1 MSKPIIGC
9 QHFKS
14 IAKIIL
20 GENNTIHSAM
30 GDICDNIYGIA
41 NMLMLLAAFMA
52 RCSIEIMYEEN
63 SIYKI
68 KISDNITHGFKDIHK
83 GGTNNPLNMGH
94 IRIGQQE
101 DLESSEFGTGL
112 KKALIFLARIAE
124 IYTRCVDDDGNISFV
139 YIKFEFVTMFNV
151 ADPSASYEPTRFE
164 CISEEAFRAV
174 HPSNFETGSTII
186 LSELRDNDYTYNER
200 KGSHMEITEFED
212 HFRNEISKKM
222 SGLIRQNV
230 IQIDVNQ
237 VVVAPQFNLV
247 AEIKCNFPTHMM
259 KYEFYLD
266 ITPKFQIR
274 DIVRVGQTPKGKK
287 QIKLL
292 EVAKFKKC
300 DQSTLDALL
309 KKSSVLKVDMASL
322 TTYKTDYSDIQFKDV
337 TFISRSGRCFGDIT
351 LTTQQQDGWSNHIV
365 HDITYT
371 NKKLNSL
378 LGVGSNKL
386 LSKKSNALMTAI
398 QLTQKECVKKFRK
411 FRKNG
416 SFDSDSDDDTSDS
429 DETMSVCSTSSTRQK
444 KEKKQPQKKQKKASK
459 KAALL
464 EEISEE
470 EDLNQQQCCILNTA
484 TAQETV
490 VILEAV
496 AVETD
501 EKAISVETDEKA
513 VAVKIEPTTTITV
526 NENIAILK
534 SLADQPLLNPELLD
548 DITVIILQFLNKC
561 DAEQVLFVLKYVPHD
576 ATRIWLL
583 IEMIE
588 TMFPTEEDRIQYFQ
602 DLDVTRLLSKE

>member
-41 NMLMLLAAFMA
+41 NMLMMVASFMA

-83 GGTNNPLNMGH
+83 HGTDNPLNMGH

-112 KKALIFLARIAE
+112 KKALLFLARIAE

-151 ADPSASYEPTRFE
+151 ADPVSSYEPTRFE
-164 CISEEAFRAV
+164 CISEERFREN
-174 HPSNFETGSTII
+174 HPADFETGSTII
-186 LSELRDNDYTYNER
+186 LSELRENDYTYNEK
-200 KGSHMEITEFED
+200 KGVHMEITEFED

-222 SGLIRQNV
+222 SGLIRQDI
-230 IQIDVNQ
+230 IQIAVNQ
-237 VVVAPQFNLV
+237 VLVEPQFNIV
-247 AEIKCNFPTHMM
+247 AAIKSDFPTHMM
-259 KYEFYLD
+259 KYEFYVE
-266 ITPKFQIR
+266 ITLKSGIR
-274 DIVRVGQTPKGKK
+274 DVVRVGTTPTGKI

-300 DQSTLDALL
+300 DQSTFEAFI

-322 TTYKTDYSDIQFKDV
+322 TTHKTEYSDIQFKDT
-337 TFISRSGRCFGDIT
+337 TFITRSGRCFGDIK
-351 LTTQQQDGWSNHIV
+351 LTNQEQDGYSNHIV
-365 HDITYT
+365 HNITYT

-398 QLTQKECVKKFRK
+398 HLTQKESVKKFRK
-411 FRKNG
+411 FKKTG
-416 SFDSDSDDDTSDS
+416 SFDSDGDDTSDS
-429 DETMSVCSTSSTRQK
+429 DETMSVCSTSSRASTHQK
-444 KEKKQPQKKQKKASK
+444 KEKKQKKGSK

-464 EEISEE
+464 EEIAEE
-470 EDLNQQQCCILNTA
+470 QDLNQQQCCTSNTV
-484 TAQETV
+484 TTQETAIKV
-490 VILEAV
+490 EAE
-496 AVETD
+496 AE
-501 EKAISVETDEKA
+501 A
-513 VAVKIEPTTTITV
+513 AVKIETAVKAEVEIKIEATTTITV
-526 NENIAILK
+526 KENIAILK
-534 SLADQPLLNPELLD
+534 SLTDQELNQELLD
-548 DITVIILQFLNKC
+548 DITDIILQFLNKC
-561 DAEQVLFVLKYVPHD
+561 DTDQVLFVLKYVPCD
-576 ATRIWLL
+576 VTRIWIL
-583 IEMIE
+583 IDMIE
-588 TMFPTEEDRIQYFQ
+588 TMFPTEENKNQYFQ